1 MVACRLLSGVV
12 SDLGRAAREGEE
24 GGTTD
29 LLCPTSSLRRAVVES
44 EVVLAVAAAAAAE
57 GFLAGLVV
65 VLVVVPVFIPLA
77 MELNRLIRN
86 EDMLIGFFSPRSAR
100 GE

>member
-65 VLVVVPVFIPLA
+65 VLVVVVPVFIPLA

-86 EDMLIGFFSPRSAR
+86 EDMLIGFLQHDD
-100 GE
+100 GG